1 MMSKI
6 DDAIERIKILECP
19 TGNVEA
25 RVVQILEDYGVASSN
40 EISIERDKY
49 TDNVKG
55 EAYRAKISGDAN
67 KSIIVVA
74 ESGLDDYVAKV
85 TDVYMS

>member
-1 MMSKI
+1 MSKI

-25 RVVQILEDYGVASSN
+25 RVAQIIENYGVANSN
-40 EISIERDKY
+40 EITVERDKY
-49 TDNVKG
+49 VDNIKG
-55 EAYRAKISGDAN
+55 EAYRAKISGNVD

>member
-1 MMSKI
+1 MSKI

-25 RVVQILEDYGVASSN
+25 RVAQIIENYGVANSN
-40 EISIERDKY
+40 EITVERDKY
-49 TDNVKG
+49 VDNVKG
-55 EAYRAKISGDAN
+55 EAYRAKISGNVD

-85 TDVYMS
+85 TDVYMI

>member
-1 MMSKI
+1 MARI

-25 RVVQILEDYGVASSN
+25 RVTQILEDYGVAEGSN
-40 EISIERDKY
+40 ISVERDKRF
-49 TDNVKG
+49 DNTKG
-55 EAYRAKISGDAN
+55 EAYRAKISGDN
-67 KSIIVVA
+67 KQSIMITA

-85 TDVYMS
+85 TDVYMK

>member
-1 MMSKI
+1 MSKI

-25 RVVQILEDYGVASSN
+25 RVAQILEEYGVASSN

-49 TDNVKG
+49 IDNVNG
-55 EAYRAKISGDAN
+55 EAYRAKILGDAN
-67 KSIIVVA
+67 QSIIVVA

-85 TDVYMS
+85 TDVYMK